1 MTRSHAFAM
10 ACLAAFAAAPPAPAV
25 EPGGAE
31 VSAAEDLLAVLKLRG
46 RPCAA
51 VAEHRRVAESDYE
64 VRCSDGPRYRIR
76 VDAEQRVVVE
86 ELASGA
92 AEPGAAD

>member
-1 MTRSHAFAM
+1 MTRPLALAI
-10 ACLAAFAAAPPAPAV
+10 ACLAALAAAPPVAAV

-31 VSAAEDLLAVLKLRG
+31 VTAAEDLLAVLKLRG
-46 RPCAA
+46 RPCDAI
-51 VAEHRRVAESDYE
+51 AEHRRVAESDYE

-86 ELASGA
+86 ELAPEG
-92 AEPGAAD
+92 P